1 MSHNF
6 DFIYF
11 RHLATGESFRSLAF
25 QYQVRHSWIS
35 VILREVVEAI
45 IKRMFH
51 VVLPTPTMGQF
62 QKVAQQYSTK
72 WNFPN
77 CIGAIDGKH
86 IRIKAPKNSG
96 SLFYN
101 YKDYH
106 SMVMLA
112 VVDADCKFTAVD
124 VGSYGREGDA
134 GIYLKSE
141 IGRRIKNNTFN
152 VPPPKAL
159 PGTDTVIP
167 HVIVGNEAFAL
178 HQNLMK
184 PYPRQQS
191 LHDASK
197 AIYNY
202 RLSRARR
209 TTENA
214 FGILCSYFRL
224 FFRPIST
231 APETTEKIMICACI
245 LHNILR
251 EAKVL
256 APGQTH
262 IDSTLPLPA
271 ENFLPLTEH
280 NVRGTTNLTQIREM
294 FKNYFNGPGVVEW
307 QKNYA
312 KQHCVFLTY
321 FLKIECIFLY

>member
-1 MSHNF
+1 
-6 DFIYF
+6 
-11 RHLATGESFRSLAF
+11 
-25 QYQVRHSWIS
+25 
-35 VILREVVEAI
+35 
-45 IKRMFH
+45 MFY
-51 VVLPTPTMGQF
+51 VVLPTPKMGQF
-62 QKVAQQYSTK
+62 QKIAQQYSIK

-86 IRIKAPKNSG
+86 VRIKAPKNSG

-124 VGSYGREGDA
+124 VGFYGREGDA
-134 GIYLKSE
+134 GIFLKSE
-141 IGRRIKNNTFN
+141 IGQRIKNNTFN

-159 PGTDTVIP
+159 TGTDTFVP
-167 HVIVGNEAFAL
+167 HVIVGDEAFAL

-184 PYPRQQS
+184 PYPRLQS

-224 FFRPIST
+224 FFPS
-231 APETTEKIMICACI
+231 
-245 LHNILR
+245 
-251 EAKVL
+251 
-256 APGQTH
+256 
-262 IDSTLPLPA
+262 
-271 ENFLPLTEH
+271 NF
-280 NVRGTTNLTQIREM
+280 NCSRNNR
-294 FKNYFNGPGVVEW
+294 KNYNMCVHTAQHFASPENIGTHVFATAVEENVQQTVAAAMTIVTTCYIPFCSHPPLSRKPRLSIYTGDVLVTSSTVMLRTLKNGVPSLGNHSFTRYYEDISKSSVPDFYETCTHTH
-307 QKNYA
+307 KTA
-312 KQHCVFLTY
+312 SLSFHTLF
-321 FLKIECIFLY
+321 